1 MIKSI
6 WKFHETHVAK
16 EDININGRSVSC
28 AELCDCL
35 PHFRAGGSESGDQG
49 PGPGGVRWQYFS
61 EAGYIA
67 GDRLRGGEDKY
78 ARNKFNQVSDVEIRV
93 SADNDND
100 GVMLSTLAWNMTSEG
115 LSNNI

>member
-1 MIKSI
+1 M
-6 WKFHETHVAK
+6 
-16 EDININGRSVSC
+16 
-28 AELCDCL
+28 
-35 PHFRAGGSESGDQG
+35 
-49 PGPGGVRWQYFS
+49 RWQYFS

-100 GVMLSTLAWNMTSEG
+100 GVMISTLA
-115 LSNNI
+115 